1 MGDKDA
7 AVTLDSAWY
16 VALLVGF
23 EACSASCTARALAT
37 CPFVCVVA
45 AWELVGGV
53 ACALPFWAVGAR
65 APPTLRCFPAGALG
79 AGAALRASRRFAA
92 AALGGGVAVPSF
104 VALAATRRVVLAS
117 ARDLGNAWRGSEAR
131 RRRRAPSRVAGHSSA
146 STASG
151 REHLCEHLASTRAA
165 LESLGSLAAMAPR
178 PESYGGGFL
187 ALVAALAASRVVGVV
202 AESRAGPASDGD
214 VLATDGLTGEARDG
228 DLEAQLVFL
237 VLGALAAARG
247 TQRAAVFTGRFA
259 TSTPADAARDLCRSE
274 RRERRTRGTRHMAAV
289 APAVVLGEKPR
300 FKYRDPG
307 RMAFLARQRHVTER
321 KTRWSV
327 PQVEEALRVRLVTN
341 RVMARRSA
349 LDLDGSG
356 SLCQV
361 EIRKLLHLFNIELTD
376 GDWKKCWAWM
386 DMDGSG
392 ALDIN
397 EFFVRFGSDHGTMLS
412 IGDELKHL
420 SADGAAEEEPRR
432 PSEPK
437 SQARP
442 CRGARR
448 LKFARCSRSTSRATT
463 AVDYNMFLQATH
475 DDETLGCRPRVRSA
489 KDDRYAH
496 RMDRLM
502 EELRKKKPAVVTK
515 VHPDYVASTCEDGH
529 MGAFVGTGLC
539 GEYERMCMAA
549 RARPRVLVRRGR
561 RAALAGEVPHGQ
573 RQGAQVVPGHRPGR
587 VGLHQADEI
596 KRLLRSFLINV
607 SDDEFVKM
615 LRFAGFAPGE
625 RVSFDRF
632 RKAFGGD
639 IEHLHEGG
647 GIDWGV
653 CEISRSPRRSSGIC
667 T

>member
-1 MGDKDA
+1 
-7 AVTLDSAWY
+7 
-16 VALLVGF
+16 
-23 EACSASCTARALAT
+23 
-37 CPFVCVVA
+37 
-45 AWELVGGV
+45 
-53 ACALPFWAVGAR
+53 
-65 APPTLRCFPAGALG
+65 
-79 AGAALRASRRFAA
+79 
-92 AALGGGVAVPSF
+92 
-104 VALAATRRVVLAS
+104 
-117 ARDLGNAWRGSEAR
+117 
-131 RRRRAPSRVAGHSSA
+131 
-146 STASG
+146 
-151 REHLCEHLASTRAA
+151 
-165 LESLGSLAAMAPR
+165 
-178 PESYGGGFL
+178 
-187 ALVAALAASRVVGVV
+187 
-202 AESRAGPASDGD
+202 
-214 VLATDGLTGEARDG
+214 
-228 DLEAQLVFL
+228 
-237 VLGALAAARG
+237 
-247 TQRAAVFTGRFA
+247 
-259 TSTPADAARDLCRSE
+259 
-274 RRERRTRGTRHMAAV
+274 MAAV
-289 APAVVLGEKPR
+289 APPAVVLGEKPR

-327 PQVEEALRVRLVTN
+327 PQVEEALRVRL
-341 RVMARRSA
+341 
-349 LDLDGSG
+349 
-356 SLCQV
+356 V

-420 SADGAAEEEPRR
+420 SADGVPPKKSPRR
-432 PSEPK
+432 PS
-437 SQARP
+437 QDAREHV
-442 CRGARR
+442 RLSTRTWAGAFRAIDAEGSGR
-448 LKFARCSRSTSRATT
+448 VDARQFRAVLEKFNMVLHDVDFGRFWREIAGDDGL
-463 AVDYNMFLQATH
+463 VDYNMFLQATH

-549 RARPRVLVRRGR
+549 RSPNHASSSGEDAARLLREKFRTGSGKVRKWFRDIDQDGS
-561 RAALAGEVPHGQ
+561 GCI
-573 RQGAQVVPGHRPGR
+573 
-587 VGLHQADEI
+587 QADEI

-625 RVSFDRF
+625 RVNFDRF

-653 CEISRSPRRSSGIC
+653 CEISGSPRRSSGIC

>member
-1 MGDKDA
+1 
-7 AVTLDSAWY
+7 
-16 VALLVGF
+16 
-23 EACSASCTARALAT
+23 
-37 CPFVCVVA
+37 
-45 AWELVGGV
+45 
-53 ACALPFWAVGAR
+53 
-65 APPTLRCFPAGALG
+65 
-79 AGAALRASRRFAA
+79 
-92 AALGGGVAVPSF
+92 
-104 VALAATRRVVLAS
+104 
-117 ARDLGNAWRGSEAR
+117 
-131 RRRRAPSRVAGHSSA
+131 
-146 STASG
+146 
-151 REHLCEHLASTRAA
+151 
-165 LESLGSLAAMAPR
+165 
-178 PESYGGGFL
+178 
-187 ALVAALAASRVVGVV
+187 
-202 AESRAGPASDGD
+202 
-214 VLATDGLTGEARDG
+214 
-228 DLEAQLVFL
+228 
-237 VLGALAAARG
+237 
-247 TQRAAVFTGRFA
+247 
-259 TSTPADAARDLCRSE
+259 
-274 RRERRTRGTRHMAAV
+274 MAAV
-289 APAVVLGEKPR
+289 APPAVVLGEKPR

-341 RVMARRSA
+341 RVMARRAFRA

-420 SADGAAEEEPRR
+420 SADGAAPKKSPRR

-437 SQARP
+437 SQGAPVPRCAPAQVRKMLAEHVRLSTRTWAGAFRAIDAEGSGRVDARQF
-442 CRGARR
+442 RAV
-448 LKFARCSRSTSRATT
+448 LEKFNMVLHDVDFGRFWREIAGDDGL
-463 AVDYNMFLQATH
+463 VDYNMFLQATH

-549 RARPRVLVRRGR
+549 RAPNH
-561 RAALAGEVPHGQ
+561 A
-573 RQGAQVVPGHRPGR
+573 
-587 VGLHQADEI
+587 
-596 KRLLRSFLINV
+596 S
-607 SDDEFVKM
+607 
-615 LRFAGFAPGE
+615 
-625 RVSFDRF
+625 
-632 RKAFGGD
+632 
-639 IEHLHEGG
+639 
-647 GIDWGV
+647 
-653 CEISRSPRRSSGIC
+653 
-667 T
+667 